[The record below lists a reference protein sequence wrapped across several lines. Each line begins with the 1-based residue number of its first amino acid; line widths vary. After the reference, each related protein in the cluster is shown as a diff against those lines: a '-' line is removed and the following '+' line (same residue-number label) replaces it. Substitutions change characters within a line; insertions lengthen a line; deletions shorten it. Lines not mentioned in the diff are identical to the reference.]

1 MPFSVSELD
10 GYYNQTI
17 FTMLSN
23 HQAQLKSKSPM
34 SHEIKDITREDP
46 IKQGPRGSRSVSGS
60 RSSGIRKSIPGNQLA
75 KAMSP
80 TCPKLKTKFQAVD
93 RLEFSLLSLNLS
105 CLLKLDYDGPDKLK
119 EWVSSYRVA
128 DSDKLGMRCTGRLT
142 IRPRPPE
149 DFSDCS
155 FEVGDTVDVWWSD
168 GCWEC
173 VVVYFDVYGSGH
185 LQVFFPEQIVGDSK
199 EELRISRDWI
209 DNKWVEVNGKKDIK
223 SFISSSLNDVSKC
236 SIKEPGNCE
245 NQMAP
250 KLVAPEGKKMASN
263 SEHLANKEATDVLK
277 LEDKQATDV
286 LKLKKRWSND
296 FLARKLN

>member
-1 MPFSVSELD
+1 MVGKQIATAKLPNYPMLKVKFPSSGPAGIQHVESQHKLSFEAGDNIEVLCQDSGMRGCWFRCKILRVSEKRLKVQYDDILD
-10 GYYNQTI
+10 
-17 FTMLSN
+17 
-23 HQAQLKSKSPM
+23 
-34 SHEIKDITREDP
+34 
-46 IKQGPRGSRSVSGS
+46 
-60 RSSGIRKSIPGNQLA
+60 
-75 KAMSP
+75 
-80 TCPKLKTKFQAVD
+80 C
-93 RLEFSLLSLNLS
+93 
-105 CLLKLDYDGPDKLK
+105 DGPEKLE

-128 DSDKLGMRCTGRLT
+128 DSGKLGMRCTGLLT

-155 FEVGDTVDVWWSD
+155 FEVGAAVDAWWSD
-168 GCWEC
+168 GWWEG
-173 VVVYFDVYGSGH
+173 VVVDFDVYGSGH
-185 LQVFFPEQIVGDSK
+185 LQVFFPGENRLLEIPKKNV
-199 EELRISRDWI
+199 RISRDWI

-250 KLVAPEGKKMASN
+250 KLVAPEDKKMAST
-263 SEHLANKEATDVLK
+263 SEHLADKQATDVLK

-296 FLARKLN
+296 FLAGK